1 MLHLA
6 QVQKRSAT
14 NGIELELLA
23 TQTDAH
29 HWAIDKRG
37 LLATAAR
44 DLANIPLLGEGTLL
58 LVEVDEA
65 GRCTHAE
72 AATDWVLSL
81 MQQQVQAAPQ
91 SLLATEEE
99 RIEQWRQELTL
110 QSQDITRRNLEIE
123 TRREQ
128 IEVLEDSLKQEKKKL
143 EDLEKN
149 LQHEK
154 EQLAQHRQLA
164 DNERTTS

>member
-14 NGIELELLA
+14 GGIKLELLA
-23 TQTDAH
+23 TQTDAS

-37 LLATAAR
+37 VLVADLEALTAV
-44 DLANIPLLGEGTLL
+44 PLLGEGTLI
-58 LVEVDEA
+58 LVEIDES
-65 GRCTHAE
+65 GQFSRAE

-81 MQQQVQAAPQ
+81 VQRASAETQ
-91 SLLATEEE
+91 SPRDLLREEE
-99 RIEQWRQELTL
+99 EQIEQWRQELTL

-128 IEVLEDSLKQEKKKL
+128 IEALEDSLKLEKEKLEVLEMSLQQEKA
-143 EDLEKN
+143 E
-149 LQHEK
+149 
-154 EQLAQHRQLA
+154 LAQHPQ
-164 DNERTTS
+164 DGNE

>member
-6 QVQKRSAT
+6 QVQKHSAP

-23 TQTDAH
+23 TQTSEN

-37 LLATAAR
+37 IVVAKASALPALAHLNAGM
-44 DLANIPLLGEGTLL
+44 LV
-58 LVEVDEA
+58 LVEVDA
-65 GRCTHAE
+65 SGQFIHIE
-72 AATDWVLSL
+72 AATEWILNL
-81 MQQQVQAAPQ
+81 LQQQSNYQPA
-91 SLLATEEE
+91 SLLEEEEE

-128 IEVLEDSLKQEKKKL
+128 MEALEDSLKA
-143 EDLEKN
+143 
-149 LQHEK
+149 EK
-154 EQLAQHRQLA
+154 EKLAAQKAALEAHQSGVS
-164 DNERTTS
+164 DGG